1 MPASTLNSVW
11 HEART
16 TLPTSASAASG
27 PATTTSGPAPR
38 DKPTHNTEPAPSKTT
53 EPVTF
58 SKWPGQAARPG
69 GPHEAGRPQAQ
80 PLPYTRARISRASS
94 RRLVCSTGS
103 GTGSEAMSL
112 RV

>member
-11 HEART
+11 HQART

-58 SKWPGQAARPG
+58 SKWLGQAAG
-69 GPHEAGRPQAQ
+69 QDQAGPTRLQAL
-80 PLPYTRARISRASS
+80 PLSYTRARISRASS
-94 RRLVCSTGS
+94 RRLACSTGS